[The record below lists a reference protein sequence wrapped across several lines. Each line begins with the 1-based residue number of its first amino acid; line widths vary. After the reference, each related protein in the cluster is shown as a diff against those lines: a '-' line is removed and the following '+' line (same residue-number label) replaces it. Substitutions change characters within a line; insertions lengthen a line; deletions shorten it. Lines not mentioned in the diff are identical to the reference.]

1 MSKTAV
7 IVQLKARRLALGWT
21 LADVASRMSRSDKNL
36 RSVVSQWERGA
47 KVPDDD
53 TLARWAMALGCE
65 YHVTRELTVPDAS
78 PGYDQPRKD
87 KEGRAA
93 APDGQPRPG

>member
-1 MSKTAV
+1 MTKASIIA
-7 IVQLKARRLALGWT
+7 QLKARRLALGWT
-21 LADVASRMSRSDKNL
+21 LADVASRMGRSDKNL

-78 PGYDQPRKD
+78 PPAPSPD
-87 KEGRAA
+87 K
-93 APDGQPRPG
+93 